1 MTSYVDGQI
10 YEDIDPHF
18 EMAKEIYPKY
28 RYFNRNVTNEKRDD
42 KGHFFVPMI

>member
-10 YEDIDPHF
+10 YVDIDPHL

-28 RYFNRNVTNEKRDD
+28 RLFNRIVTNEKR
-42 KGHFFVPMI
+42 KGHVFVPII